1 VQLVG
6 EKFVYVCA
14 KFLSAKKI
22 EIIVLFHAVYH
33 FNNLFAS
40 VLTECSI
47 ITGNISLKK

>member
-1 VQLVG
+1 
-6 EKFVYVCA
+6 
-14 KFLSAKKI
+14 LSAKKI

-47 ITGNISLKK
+47 ITGNISLKKWIEPISTSVHPR